1 MARVFKTSVT
11 LESTSSH
18 SGAATFSGGITF
30 SGSNS
35 PITLPVGGNGTIGQV
50 LTSSG
55 TGTSPTWTTP
65 SSGSTGFDPFLLMG
79 A

>member
-30 SGSNS
+30 SGANS
-35 PITLPVGGNGTIGQV
+35 PITLPVGSNGTVGQV

-65 SSGSTGFDPFLLMG
+65 STGGFDPFLLMG